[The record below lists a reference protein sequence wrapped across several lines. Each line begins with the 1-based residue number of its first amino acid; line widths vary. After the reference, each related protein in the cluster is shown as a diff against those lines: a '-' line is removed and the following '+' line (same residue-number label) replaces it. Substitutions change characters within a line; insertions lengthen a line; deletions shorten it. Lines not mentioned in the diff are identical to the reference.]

1 MAGRRFAEGTKVA
14 IETTR
19 VELEK
24 LLRAYGADAV
34 VIGWDGPTST
44 VAFRLRG
51 RHVKYTIER
60 PTSAESVVSSY
71 PSGKPRPRNL
81 HAEAIAAEHRRRWR
95 ALLLIVKA
103 KLELVAGGDSEFE
116 DEFLTR
122 VMLPDGSTVGEWIA
136 PQLDQAYQSG
146 RMPALMPG
154 AQRAL
159 PDGGRR

>member
-19 VELEK
+19 AELER
-24 LLRAYGADAV
+24 LLRAYGADAIV
-34 VIGWDGPTST
+34 VGWDGPLST
-44 VAFRLRG
+44 IAFRIRG

-60 PTSAESVVSSY
+60 PSASESVVSSY
-71 PSGKPRPRNL
+71 PSGKPRPRHL

-103 KLELVAGGDSEFE
+103 KLELVAGGDADFE
-116 DEFLTR
+116 DEFLSHT
-122 VMLPDGSTVGEWIA
+122 MLPDGTTVGEWIA

-154 AQRAL
+154 TRPAL
-159 PDGGRR
+159 PPGSR